1 MNRIR
6 KDLLKFGLA
15 MLAGL
20 ILPTVASA
28 VPAFARQMDTGCDT
42 CHFQHFPELNAF
54 GRAFKASGFT
64 MTARK
69 TIESDHIS
77 FPENLNAALFT
88 NIRYQASDGQK
99 LPGGRTSNNGELI
112 IPGETSLFIGGRVN
126 ANMGALIEGDVG
138 GAGTA
143 SGDASPFLASIKLP
157 FMYDVGKGINL
168 GVVPFSAGL
177 GPAYSFETMNTGAV
191 GNHLIN
197 LVLPTAV
204 SAQQF
209 IQVGP
214 ATTSDPAD
222 PTADSYGNDSEGVS
236 LVAVSSDFFVNV
248 AKWSPNHLPI
258 DTQGSSVAP
267 NSDYVRVAYM
277 PQFRGWD
284 LGVGL
289 QYFGGKS
296 SLANAGALNAVRT
309 ESYAVDAQ
317 AQGSVGD
324 MPLGIYLSYAEA
336 PGTKTGQVTNLY
348 NKNPNN
354 AHAVSLAME
363 LGAFSKGLG
372 TVQLAYRAADN
383 GAGANN
389 YNKDSA
395 VTAGVTYLLTYNVQL
410 ALLQTWYSG
419 SAHDRLSPNQS
430 MDASGSGKSLTSV
443 NLAVGF

>member
-1 MNRIR
+1 
-6 KDLLKFGLA
+6 L
-15 MLAGL
+15 
-20 ILPTVASA
+20 
-28 VPAFARQMDTGCDT
+28 
-42 CHFQHFPELNAF
+42 LNAF

-64 MTARK
+64 MTARR

-99 LPGGRTSNNGELI
+99 PTVGRNSNNGELI

-138 GAGTA
+138 GTGTSNGGAFMA
-143 SGDASPFLASIKLP
+143 SLKLP

-177 GPAYSFETMNTGAV
+177 GPAYAFETMNTGAV

-197 LVLPTAV
+197 LVVPTAV
-204 SAQQF
+204 SAQQY

-214 ATTSDPAD
+214 ATNG
-222 PTADSYGNDSEGVS
+222 YGGDSEGVS
-236 LVAVSSDFFVNV
+236 MVAVSSDFFVNL

-258 DTQGSSVAP
+258 DDQGSSVAP
-267 NSDYVRVAYM
+267 NSDYARVAYM
-277 PQFRGWD
+277 PQFGGWD
-284 LGVGL
+284 MGFGL

-296 SLANAGALNAVRT
+296 SLANAGVLNSVRT

-324 MPLGIYLSYAEA
+324 MPLGIYLSYASA

-348 NKNPNN
+348 NQNPNN
-354 AHAVSLAME
+354 AHAVSIAME
-363 LGAFSKGLG
+363 LGAFSNGRG

-389 YNKDSA
+389 YNKDNA
-395 VTAGVTYLLTYNVQL
+395 VTAGATYLLTYNVQL
-410 ALLQTWYSG
+410 ALLETWYSG
-419 SAHDRLSPNQS
+419 SAHDKLSPNQVI
-430 MDASGSGKSLTSV
+430 DASGDGKSLTSV

>member
-6 KDLLKFGLA
+6 KDLLKFGLV

-20 ILPTVASA
+20 MLPTIASA

-42 CHFQHFPELNAF
+42 CHFQHFPLLNAF

-64 MTARK
+64 MTARR

-99 LPGGRTSNNGELI
+99 PTVGRNSNNGELI

-138 GAGTA
+138 GTGTSNGGAFMA
-143 SGDASPFLASIKLP
+143 SLKLP

-177 GPAYSFETMNTGAV
+177 GPAYAFETMNTGAV

-197 LVLPTAV
+197 LVVPTAV
-204 SAQQF
+204 SAQQY

-214 ATTSDPAD
+214 ATNG
-222 PTADSYGNDSEGVS
+222 YGGDSEGVS
-236 LVAVSSDFFVNV
+236 MVAVSSDFFVNL

-258 DTQGSSVAP
+258 DDQGSSVAP
-267 NSDYVRVAYM
+267 NSDYARVAYM
-277 PQFRGWD
+277 PQFGGWD
-284 LGVGL
+284 MGFGL

-296 SLANAGALNAVRT
+296 SLANAGVLNSVRT

-324 MPLGIYLSYAEA
+324 MPLGIYLSYASA

-348 NKNPNN
+348 NQNPNN
-354 AHAVSLAME
+354 AHAVSIAME
-363 LGAFSKGLG
+363 LGAFSNGRG

-389 YNKDSA
+389 YNKDNA
-395 VTAGVTYLLTYNVQL
+395 VTAGATYLLTYNVQL
-410 ALLQTWYSG
+410 ALLETWYSG
-419 SAHDRLSPNQS
+419 SAHDKLSPNQVI
-430 MDASGSGKSLTSV
+430 DASGDGKSLTSV

>member
-1 MNRIR
+1 MKRIH
-6 KDLLKFGLA
+6 KELIKLGTIL
-15 MLAGL
+15 LAGL
-20 ILPTVASA
+20 MLPTVASA
-28 VPAFARQMDTGCDT
+28 VPAFARQMNTGCDT
-42 CHFQHFPELNAF
+42 CHFQHFPLLNAF

-69 TIESDHIS
+69 TIENDHIS

-88 NIRYQASDGQK
+88 NIRYQASNGKKLADG
-99 LPGGRTSNNGELI
+99 RNSNNGELI
-112 IPGETSLFIGGRVN
+112 IPGETSLFVGGRVN

-143 SGDASPFLASIKLP
+143 KGDASPFLASIKLP

-177 GPAYSFETMNTGAV
+177 GPAYAFEMMNTGAV

-204 SAQQF
+204 SAQQY

-214 ATTSDPAD
+214 ATNG
-222 PTADSYGNDSEGVS
+222 YGGDSEGVGM
-236 LVAVSSDFFVNV
+236 VAVSNDFFVTL

-267 NSDYVRVAYM
+267 NSDYARVAYM
-277 PQFRGWD
+277 PQFGGWD
-284 LGVGL
+284 MGFGL
-289 QYFGGKS
+289 QYFGGRS
-296 SLANAGALNAVRT
+296 SLADNSASPILSKVRT

-348 NKNPNN
+348 NQNPNN
-354 AHAVSLAME
+354 AHAVSIAME
-363 LGAFSKGLG
+363 LGAFSNGRG

-389 YNKDSA
+389 YNKDNA
-395 VTAGVTYLLTYNVQL
+395 TTAGVTYLLTYNVQL
-410 ALLQTWYSG
+410 ALLETWYNG
-419 SAHDRLSPNQS
+419 SAHSEDSANPNQVI
-430 MDASGSGKSLTSV
+430 DASGTGKSLTSF